1 MYVNHYLILPQKH
14 RRLHFERIIVRRQE
28 LNRNVWISLRHHLAY
43 PSALA
48 RVSLCHQQ
56 VKALA

>member
-1 MYVNHYLILPQKH
+1 
-14 RRLHFERIIVRRQE
+14 
-28 LNRNVWISLRHHLAY
+28 LRHHLAY